1 MYVRHTYLQAYKM
14 PLVSE
19 NIALIIFGVILVI
32 SAGLAWY
39 MKSYAAYEPGM
50 FHTFIAI
57 LSGLGVFVTF
67 MFYYNV
73 LLLQNQQQQLA
84 ALEQISNIN
93 SSVIDSVL
101 DSMIKSST
109 IIPNFVLSITPLTNQ
124 VCCST
129 GTTGSTGCSIPV
141 ELDPIT
147 PETCTQKMVLSY
159 RIFSLWQDV
168 ITSNKLIDFDPTAYV
183 SNFLQRANSSQLYV
197 QWTAAKIDFNPNT
210 QTFGD
215 LLFRFGLPITVQT
228 PEEYSA
234 VAIKLIS
241 DPQFQNII
249 NT

>member
-1 MYVRHTYLQAYKM
+1 M

-19 NIALIIFGVILVI
+19 NIALIIFAVILVI
-32 SAGLAWY
+32 SAVLAWY
-39 MKSYAAYEPGM
+39 MKSYTAYEPGM

-57 LSGLGVFVTF
+57 LGGLGVFVTF

-84 ALEQISNIN
+84 ALEQTSNIN
-93 SSVIDSVL
+93 NSVINSVL
-101 DSMIKSST
+101 DSISKSSN
-109 IIPNFVLSITPLTNQ
+109 IIPNFVLSITPLTNE

-129 GTTGSTGCSIPV
+129 GTTGGTGCSIPV
-141 ELDPIT
+141 GPDPVT

-168 ITSNKLIDFDPTAYV
+168 ITSNRLINFDPTAYV

-197 QWTAAKIDFNPNT
+197 QWTAAKIDFNSNT

-215 LLFRFGLPITVQT
+215 LLFQYGLPITTQT
-228 PEEYSA
+228 PEEYTS
-234 VAIKLIS
+234 VAQKLIA
-241 DPQFQNII
+241 DPKFQSII
-249 NT
+249 KK